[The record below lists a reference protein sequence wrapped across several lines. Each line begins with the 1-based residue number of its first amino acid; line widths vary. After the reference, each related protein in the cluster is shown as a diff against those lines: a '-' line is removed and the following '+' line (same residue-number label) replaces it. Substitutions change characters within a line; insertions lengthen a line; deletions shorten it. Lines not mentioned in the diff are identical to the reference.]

1 MCDTVIAF
9 GEATENGEMIFGKN
23 SDRDPREAQNIV
35 VVPSSDYEKGSMV
48 RCTYIEIP
56 QVEHTFGVMLSQP
69 EWMWGA
75 EMGINE
81 KGVVI
86 GNEAIFTKAYLR
98 KKNDRLLGMDLLR
111 LGLER
116 GDSAKSALEV
126 IIELLEKYGQGG
138 NCKSIGSLY
147 YHNSFL
153 IGDGK
158 EAFVLETAD
167 NMWIWKK
174 IKDKYSISNIITIES
189 EYDGI
194 SDTMIPYAVKRGWCK
209 GASDFNFK
217 KCFGGTLM
225 GKLAKGQDRRD
236 FSYNSLCNSVGKLN
250 FKGMTDILRSHGTY
264 QNSPDW
270 KWSDASLGWICS
282 HSKGITTPSE
292 STNSMITVFKA
303 GKHYSFS
310 SFGPFPCCQIYRFVY
325 SSDVKVLVQNVY
337 KPSLSK
343 PDADNYWWNSAT
355 RAYHLSVRFN
365 SFMARY
371 GEARDRLEMQF
382 IDLNKIGVNSV
393 QEQKEQ
399 ADKLLDE
406 AVNDLKQLAPEGIS
420 KGIQKYRKKQNPL
433 I

>member
-1 MCDTVIAF
+1 MCDTIIAL
-9 GEATENGEMIFGKN
+9 GAATESGEMIFGKN

-35 VVPSSDYEKGSMV
+35 VYPSADNKPGSML

-56 QVEHTFGVMLSQP
+56 QVEHTYGVMLSQP

-86 GNEAIFTKAYLR
+86 GNEAIFTKAYLH

-116 GDSAKSALEV
+116 ADTAKKALDV

-158 EAFVLETAD
+158 EAYVLETAD

-174 IKDKYSISNIITIES
+174 IKDKYSISNIITIETD
-189 EYDGI
+189 YDGI
-194 SDTMIPYAVKRGWCK
+194 SDNMIPFAVKKGWCK
-209 GASDFNFK
+209 AGSDFNFK

-236 FSYNSLCNSVGKLN
+236 YSYQSLCNSIGKLD
-250 FKGMTDILRSHGTY
+250 FKGMANILRSHGSY
-264 QNSPDW
+264 QNGPEW
-270 KWSDASLGWICS
+270 KWDDASLGWICS

-292 STNSMITVFKA
+292 STNSMITVYKA
-303 GKHYSFS
+303 GKHYSYS
-310 SFGPFPCCQIYRFVY
+310 SFGPFPCCQIYRFAY
-325 SSDVKVLVQNVY
+325 SSDLHSSVQEVY
-337 KPSLSK
+337 PPSKSK
-343 PDADNYWWNSAT
+343 PDLATYWWKSAK
-355 RAYHLSVRFN
+355 RAFHLSC
-365 SFMARY
+365 RY
-371 GEARDRLEMQF
+371 GSFVERYEKKRVEFEREFTDISKLNQGSVRD
-382 IDLNKIGVNSV
+382 
-393 QEQKEQ
+393 QKER
-399 ADKLLDE
+399 ADSLLDE
-406 AVNDLKQLAPEGIS
+406 AFQSLLKEETKGIS
-420 KGIQKYRKKQNPL
+420 KGIKKYRKKQNPL